1 MIRIRLLESTTVL
14 AESLQLFLATQPD
27 FDPVTVAD
35 PEQFLSE
42 IPQGSIAL
50 ISTDAVDGR
59 LWSMPAR
66 VRSEAPGTR
75 VGFLVLDRDEALI
88 TKALAEGVT
97 GILHKR
103 ADPVAFLGAIRA
115 MAEGETVVLG
125 AHDATERSA
134 ATAEE
139 DQPSYLTPREL
150 QVIRLVAE
158 DKTAQ
163 QVASALGLSRRTI
176 NVHLQN
182 AYRKLGVHGKLA
194 AIRKAAREGF
204 VEGRWVPGLVFVSAA
219 LGWILG
225 SAPS

>member
-1 MIRIRLLESTTVL
+1 MIRIRLLESATVL

-50 ISTDAVDGR
+50 ISTDAVPCDLWTLTTR
-59 LWSMPAR
+59 L
-66 VRSEAPGTR
+66 RSEAPGTS
-75 VGFLVLDRDEALI
+75 VGFLVVDGDDGLI
-88 TKALAEGVT
+88 SQALAEGVT

-103 ADPVAFLGAIRA
+103 ADPIAFLGAIRA
-115 MAEGETVVLG
+115 MAEGETVIVG
-125 AHDATERSA
+125 PHDATEKSA
-134 ATAEE
+134 GTA
-139 DQPSYLTPREL
+139 DGAQPSTLTPREL
-150 QVIRLVAE
+150 EVIRLVAE

-204 VEGRWVPGLVFVSAA
+204 VEGGWVPGLVLATAA
-219 LGWILG
+219 LGWILDA
-225 SAPS
+225 APS